1 MWVRC
6 RAAGQVPPNSSSKQK
21 FDIFL
26 PNKQPAHI
34 LFFALLTPVLLIFTR
49 LLSNSV
55 IQVVV
60 SSPGKPRPLIF
71 ISFVIPHA
79 GEFMYSPFTSV
90 MSRSFSHCCLTG
102 LAPSWGQPSI
112 ADSLLLSAVASS
124 FSRLLTCYFN
134 FRRSLAVCMHT
145 SVLTEEW
152 TFVSLEQGLIYLLK
166 NVNVGVDFCAARQ
179 GVCLLR
185 IYQCFCSLAFA
196 LYRWWIR
203 TCWKISQREAC
214 GMRRWK
220 TKSSPTMALSRY
232 ACEARRM
239 APGFMPVWGLIS
251 TQWSAR
257 YEWLS

>member
-1 MWVRC
+1 MGQRQHITVRAVWSVPLGCPLIKALHFLLTAGSNQARVVRTTGLLSCSAVWVRC

-34 LFFALLTPVLLIFTR
+34 LFFALLTPVLLIFTP

-71 ISFVIPHA
+71 ISFVIPHT

-112 ADSLLLSAVASS
+112 VDSLLLSAVASS
-124 FSRLLTCYFN
+124 LSRLLPVTLT
-134 FRRSLAVCMHT
+134 SLAVCMHT
-145 SVLTEEW
+145 SVLTEE
-152 TFVSLEQGLIYLLK
+152 
-166 NVNVGVDFCAARQ
+166 
-179 GVCLLR
+179 
-185 IYQCFCSLAFA
+185 
-196 LYRWWIR
+196 
-203 TCWKISQREAC
+203 
-214 GMRRWK
+214 
-220 TKSSPTMALSRY
+220 
-232 ACEARRM
+232 
-239 APGFMPVWGLIS
+239 
-251 TQWSAR
+251 
-257 YEWLS
+257 